1 MIKLNSDG
9 DFMESVTARFEETVA
24 FYSSVIDEGK
34 MIFCGAELNDQK
46 MDMDGVI
53 FKMTLPVTI
62 SKRYVYPRNTAL
74 KEPVVSIY
82 DLFGRHINSG
92 KYSRKN
98 SSGIYVVTGEKKRS
112 IVSVN
117 LRNSG
122 NGTNVFPLHP
132 SF

>member
-1 MIKLNSDG
+1 
-9 DFMESVTARFEETVA
+9 
-24 FYSSVIDEGK
+24 
-34 MIFCGAELNDQK
+34 
-46 MDMDGVI
+46 
-53 FKMTLPVTI
+53 MTCLAGILTQE
-62 SKRYVYPRNTAL
+62 NTP
-74 KEPVVSIY
+74 E
-82 DLFGRHINSG
+82 
-92 KYSRKN
+92 KN